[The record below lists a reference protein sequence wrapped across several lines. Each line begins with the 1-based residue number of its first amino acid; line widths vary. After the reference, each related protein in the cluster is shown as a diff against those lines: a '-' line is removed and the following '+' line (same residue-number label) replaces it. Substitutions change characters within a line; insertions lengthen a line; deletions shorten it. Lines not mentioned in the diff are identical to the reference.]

1 MLIYRPPGGWIRWSN
16 QYLCIARCLSYTFTA
31 GYPTQ
36 SFHKSSS
43 YLAIEA
49 KAFCGYGSVLLM
61 PCGVLKLQPKLE
73 FYNMNVFKCFAYP
86 VWRFTVQ
93 GFTCL
98 QIKRGNTGPK
108 SCFFSFFRF
117 EKLLQRKCTCVGLQD
132 VRDFF
137 LRTMEKKKTNM
148 KYKIQSHRSF

>member
-1 MLIYRPPGGWIRWSN
+1 M
-16 QYLCIARCLSYTFTA
+16 SYTFTA

-43 YLAIEA
+43 YSAIEA

-108 SCFFSFFRF
+108 SRFFSFFRF

-137 LRTMEKKKTNM
+137 LRTMEKKKNQHEIQNTISQ
-148 KYKIQSHRSF
+148 KLLKHFIQSFSHSFRNTSSTAHL